1 MVDDYSKIDKIFSV
15 ISEVN
20 EVLSLSNEPANLLDM
35 VLDTLL
41 ELLKIDCCWVQLVRP
56 ENRCLQLAAHRGFT
70 PDMEHEI
77 GSIDLEHNVAYQVAV
92 LGHRISISD
101 LSRNRKYRL
110 SSFSKAGLCSLVVVP
125 LMTYRMQ
132 GVMGVA
138 SFSKK
143 GFSAEIIEL
152 LMLIAGLVGT
162 ALNKADLYQSVLPRQ
177 KRLSIDAQLT
187 AQSIPEDGDSRPHS
201 KPELKETTTAET
213 AIEGVIE
220 TREIRTFIPDEDAHL
235 EWASQEGVKD
245 VEEAVANTEKIDE
258 ATRLDS
264 FEEHGR
270 RMKIFRKSHMTVD
283 SN

>member
-56 ENRCLQLAAHRGFT
+56 ENRYLQLAAYRGFT

-77 GSIDLEHNVAYQVAV
+77 SSIDLEHNVAYQAAT

-101 LSRNRKYRL
+101 LSRNRKYQL
-110 SSFSKAGLCSLVVVP
+110 SSFSKAGLRSLVVVP

-138 SFSKK
+138 SLSKK
-143 GFSAEIIEL
+143 RFSAEIIKL

-162 ALNKADLYQSVLPRQ
+162 ALNKADLYQSALPRQ
-177 KRLSIDAQLT
+177 ERSSIGAQVT
-187 AQSIPEDGDSRPHS
+187 AQSN
-201 KPELKETTTAET
+201 A
-213 AIEGVIE
+213 
-220 TREIRTFIPDEDAHL
+220 DEDAHL
-235 EWASQEGVKD
+235 ELASQEGVKD
-245 VEEAVANTEKIDE
+245 VGEAVANTEKIDE

-270 RMKIFRKSHMTVD
+270 RMKIFRRSHMTVD